1 MMKSFAIFFV
11 AAGIIGLLI
20 ALLPT
25 HRICRKAEHH
35 FTAWRILGGFILF
48 FIIGYFSY
56 LYLLLTHSTVPF
68 IELMV
73 SLVLFGGS
81 IFVATVVRLS
91 LLSIEELQKAAEIER
106 HRALHDELTDLPNRA
121 LLHERIDQAILDAR
135 RNNSPIAVLLMDL
148 DRFKEIN
155 DTLGHYYG
163 DYVLQLIAPR
173 LRSCIR
179 ESDTISRL
187 GGDEFAVVLPGV
199 NLEKAA
205 AISEKIVHAMEES
218 FQIEGND
225 LHLDISIGIAMYPEH
240 GLDSDTLLQHADIAM
255 YEAKRCEGNYAVYD
269 AEQDQHSMD
278 RLMLTVDL
286 RKAVE
291 KDQLVLY
298 YQPKF
303 SLVENRVCGVEALV
317 RWQQPEQGSLL
328 LPDDFIPVAEQTGL
342 IRPLTYWVLDS
353 AFAQLHHWQQA
364 GHHIPIAIN
373 LSAKNLHDSETYT
386 QVRDLLAKWQVN
398 AADITLEITESSM
411 MADPARAFRIIE
423 DLHSLGIQFA
433 VDDFGTGYSS
443 LSNLKQLP
451 ATELKIDKTFVMD
464 MLRDENDM
472 VIVKATIDLANNLGL
487 RPIAEGVEQKAI
499 LEELARLGCE
509 TVQGFHICPPL
520 AAKDVLA
527 HIHRLNNTRP

>member
-1 MMKSFAIFFV
+1 MKSFAIFFV
-11 AAGIIGLLI
+11 SAGITGLLI
-20 ALLPT
+20 ALFPT
-25 HRICRKAEHH
+25 HRICRKAERHY
-35 FTAWRILGGFILF
+35 TAWRILGAFIIF
-48 FIIGYFSY
+48 FVIGYFSY
-56 LYLLLTHSTVPF
+56 LYLLLNHSTIPF

-73 SLVLFGGS
+73 SLVLFGGA

-121 LLHERIDQAILDAR
+121 LLHERIDQAILDAK

-199 NLEKAA
+199 NLEQAA
-205 AISEKIVHAMEES
+205 AISEKIVQAMEES

-225 LHLDISIGIAMYPEH
+225 LHLDISIGIAMYPDH
-240 GLDSDTLLQHADIAM
+240 GLESDTLLQHADIAM

-291 KDQLVLY
+291 KEQLVLY
-298 YQPKF
+298 YQPKY

-317 RWQQPEQGSLL
+317 RWHQPERDSLL

-342 IRPLTYWVLDS
+342 IRPLTYWVLDN
-353 AFAQLHHWQQA
+353 AFAQLHHWQKEGQ
-364 GHHIPIAIN
+364 HIPIAIN
-373 LSAKNLHDSETYT
+373 LSAKNLHDSETYS
-386 QVRDLLAKWQVN
+386 QVRDLLDKWQIN
-398 AADITLEITESSM
+398 ATDITLEITESSM

-464 MLRDENDM
+464 MLHDENDM

-487 RPIAEGVEQKAI
+487 RPIAEGVEQKEV
-499 LEELARLGCE
+499 LEELSRLGCE

-520 AAKDVLA
+520 PAEDILI
-527 HIHRLNNTRP
+527 HIHRINNSRP